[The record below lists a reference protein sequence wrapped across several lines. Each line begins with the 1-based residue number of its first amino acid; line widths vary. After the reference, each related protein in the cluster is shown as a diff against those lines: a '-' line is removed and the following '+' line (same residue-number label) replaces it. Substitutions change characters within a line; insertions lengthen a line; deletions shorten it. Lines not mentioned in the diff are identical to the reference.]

1 MIELAARESYHGR
14 EWLASLDKCIARDSD
29 LDVDALMPDNWIG
42 INHFDSRILHL
53 PVLWKKYH
61 DQLHVS
67 RHGFA
72 GGGFWVAKIRED
84 MRLRLAVS
92 CGEFHHGYAADG
104 ANSNWDRERV
114 EEETEAWNEEVENDA
129 YHDGEILG
137 ADHWAK
143 FNLLSAWSDTEY
155 YFRIEPNRIVKEPQP
170 IFCKPRQEW
179 HMGRFC
185 GC

>member
-1 MIELAARESYHGR
+1 MIELAAREGYHGR

-61 DQLHVS
+61 DQLHAS

-72 GGGFWVAKIRED
+72 VGGFWVAKIRED
-84 MRLRLAVS
+84 TRLRLAVS

-114 EEETEAWNEEVENDA
+114 EEETEAWNEEVEDDA

-143 FNLLSAWSDTEY
+143 FNLL
-155 YFRIEPNRIVKEPQP
+155 
-170 IFCKPRQEW
+170 
-179 HMGRFC
+179 
-185 GC
+185 